1 MPHAD
6 QENPFRPERY
16 RDAEAQLGGADDVEK
31 TTYVTGEGT
40 QPERRHGARNSRS
53 LGGQHGSG
61 LLIAIIVA
69 LAAVGAIAYLVSVAR

>member
-6 QENPFRPERY
+6 QQNSFDPDRY

-31 TTYVTGEGT
+31 TTYVVGEGT
-40 QPERRHGARNSRS
+40 APERRRTPRAPNAASR
-53 LGGQHGSG
+53 HGSG

-69 LAAVGAIAYLVSVAR
+69 LVMLGAIWYLVSVAR